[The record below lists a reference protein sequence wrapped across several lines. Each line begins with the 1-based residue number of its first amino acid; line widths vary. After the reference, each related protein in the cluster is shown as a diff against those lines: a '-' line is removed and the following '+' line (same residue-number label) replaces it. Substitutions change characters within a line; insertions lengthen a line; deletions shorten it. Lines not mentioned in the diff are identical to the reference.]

1 MANSSDYRLGA
12 IWIVSFDPSVGTEI
26 QKTRPAL
33 IISGSPFNAKRSKV
47 TVLPFTSAPQNVEQS
62 RLAPAVVI
70 VRASVENGLTVDS
83 LLVCIEPMTFDKA
96 RLTKRIGFF
105 EAELLQSAQEILGR
119 YLSLRSI

>member
-12 IWIVSFDPSVGTEI
+12 IWIVSFAPSVGTEI

-47 TVLPFTSAPQNVEQS
+47 TVLPFTSAPKNVEES
-62 RLAPAVVI
+62 RLAPAVVF
-70 VRASVENGLTVDS
+70 VRASQENGLTVDS

-96 RLTKRIGFF
+96 RLVKKVGVL
-105 EAELLQSAQEILGR
+105 EVDLLQSAPEILGR
-119 YLSLRSI
+119 YLSLGT